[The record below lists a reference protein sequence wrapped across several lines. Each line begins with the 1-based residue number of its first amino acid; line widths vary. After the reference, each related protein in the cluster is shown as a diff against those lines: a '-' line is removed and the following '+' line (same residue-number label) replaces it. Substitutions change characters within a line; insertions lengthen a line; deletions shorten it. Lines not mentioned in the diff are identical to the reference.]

1 MTHRVRVPEVGPIDL
16 GPGLVRLREPSPFDG
31 RAWSRLR
38 VDDADRLAARHEG
51 LVPVDEPQRWV
62 EVNQSENWMAVQR
75 LAIQRVELGLGF
87 SWVIDLDNRFAG
99 QIELTG
105 LTQAQ
110 APHRAARVGAWVG
123 RQFASQGIASA
134 ALALALDYGFG
145 SAGIAIVEAVVDRD
159 NEHSER
165 GLLSMGFRQVEA
177 GSRLRSTWESVYPP
191 DPAANIFEIT
201 HDDLPAGTSS
211 FVDQAIKGHRRRTGR
226 ATDAEAHREES

>member
-1 MTHRVRVPEVGPIDL
+1 MTHRIRVPEVGPIDL
-16 GPGLVRLREPSPFDG
+16 VPGLIRLREPSPFDG

-51 LVPVDEPQRWV
+51 LVPVDGPQRWV
-62 EVNQSENWMAVQR
+62 EVNQSGNWMAVQR

-105 LTQAQ
+105 LTQA
-110 APHRAARVGAWVG
+110 PHRAARVGAWVG
-123 RQFASQGIASA
+123 RQFASRGIASA
-134 ALALALDYGFG
+134 ALALALDHGFG
-145 SAGIAIVEAVVDRD
+145 SAGVDVVEAVVDRD

-177 GSRLRSTWESVYPP
+177 GRRLRSTWESVYPP
-191 DPAANIFEIT
+191 DPDANIFEIT
-201 HDDLPAGTSS
+201 HDDLPAGVSS
-211 FVDQAIKGHRRRTGR
+211 FVDHAMKRRNRRTR
-226 ATDAEAHREES
+226 DTTDNRFHREQS